1 MKQNNL
7 VIPIISYS
15 NTEQDKYTI
24 YKDNK
29 NKSGIYRWN
38 NLITGKSYIGSSI
51 CLGKRFT
58 YFYCNKNIRPG
69 IYNAIL
75 KYGHSNF
82 SLDIL
87 EYCKELVIKR
97 EQYYIDLLKP
107 EYNICKYAGSC
118 LGYRH
123 TEEIKELLSNTSK
136 GCKQGIEFS
145 LNSSKTRRG
154 IKYKSYIKSS
164 EIINREVKVETK
176 LKLSSR
182 VQGINVKIFDRSNNL
197 INEFSSITS
206 AAKYMGVHRK
216 TISRIFETGIS
227 YDDFIYK
234 FENKENRIWVYSLDN
249 KLTNV
254 FKNMKETGI
263 YYNISLTTLSRY
275 IKLGKIYKNKYSFYN
290 VNSIKI

>member
-87 EYCKELVIKR
+87 EYCTKELVIKR

-123 TEEIKELLSNTSK
+123 TE
-136 GCKQGIEFS
+136 
-145 LNSSKTRRG
+145 
-154 IKYKSYIKSS
+154 
-164 EIINREVKVETK
+164 
-176 LKLSSR
+176 
-182 VQGINVKIFDRSNNL
+182 
-197 INEFSSITS
+197 
-206 AAKYMGVHRK
+206 
-216 TISRIFETGIS
+216 
-227 YDDFIYK
+227 
-234 FENKENRIWVYSLDN
+234 
-249 KLTNV
+249 
-254 FKNMKETGI
+254 
-263 YYNISLTTLSRY
+263 
-275 IKLGKIYKNKYSFYN
+275 
-290 VNSIKI
+290 